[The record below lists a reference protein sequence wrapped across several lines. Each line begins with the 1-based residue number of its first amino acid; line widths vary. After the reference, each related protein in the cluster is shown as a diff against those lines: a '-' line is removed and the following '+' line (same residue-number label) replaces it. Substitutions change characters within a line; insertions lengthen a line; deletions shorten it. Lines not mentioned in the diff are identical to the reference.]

1 MFDDKNPQQPQIRVT
16 EYKKPES
23 LTDEIRS
30 RSQNRPSAARVSRRW
45 IWIVAIVAAVVVLG
59 ALALFIRSQQQLK
72 SVKKDLEQVQS
83 DPSVKTKEANK
94 QLVEQVG
101 KLISLPQDETPT
113 IATVSD
119 LSKLQGQPFFA
130 KAQVGDKVLIYQI
143 DGKAILFRPTEN
155 KIIELAPINKGAQTG
170 TPTATTSPDPAAP
183 ATTTPP
189 PATPAQ

>member
-30 RSQNRPSAARVSRRW
+30 RAQNHPSAARVSHRRW
-45 IWIVAIVAAVVVLG
+45 IWIIAIVAAVVVLG

-72 SVKKDLEQVQS
+72 AVKKDLEQVQS
-83 DPSVKTKEANK
+83 DPAAKTKEANK
-94 QLVEQVG
+94 QLIEQVG

-155 KIIELAPINKGAQTG
+155 KIIELAPINKSGQTG
-170 TPTATTSPDPAAP
+170 APTTTPTDPAAP
-183 ATTTPP
+183 SATS
-189 PATPAQ
+189 PATTPAQ

>member
-30 RSQNRPSAARVSRRW
+30 RDQNRSSTARVSRRW
-45 IWIVAIVAAVVVLG
+45 IWIVAIVAAVIVLG

-72 SVKKDLEQVQS
+72 EVKKDLEQVQS
-83 DPSVKTKEANK
+83 DPAAKTKEANK

-130 KAQVGDKVLIYQI
+130 NAQIGDKVLIYQI

-155 KIIELAPINKGAQTG
+155 KIIELAPINKSGQTG
-170 TPTATTSPDPAAP
+170 APTTTTSPDPAA
-183 ATTTPP
+183 ATTTP
-189 PATPAQ
+189 AQ

>member
-30 RSQNRPSAARVSRRW
+30 RSQNRPSIARVSRRW
-45 IWIVAIVAAVVVLG
+45 IWIIAIVAAVVVLG

-72 SVKKDLEQVQS
+72 AVKKDLEQVQS
-83 DPSVKTKEANK
+83 DPSIKTKEANK
-94 QLVEQVG
+94 QLIEQVG
-101 KLISLPQDETPT
+101 KLIALPKDEEPT

-130 KAQVGDKVLIYQI
+130 NAQIGDKVLIYQI
-143 DGKAILFRPTEN
+143 AGKAILFRASDN
-155 KIIELAPINKGAQTG
+155 KIIELAPINKSGQTG
-170 TPTATTSPDPAAP
+170 TPTTTPTDPAAP
-183 ATTTPP
+183 TTTTPP
-189 PATPAQ
+189 ATTPAQ